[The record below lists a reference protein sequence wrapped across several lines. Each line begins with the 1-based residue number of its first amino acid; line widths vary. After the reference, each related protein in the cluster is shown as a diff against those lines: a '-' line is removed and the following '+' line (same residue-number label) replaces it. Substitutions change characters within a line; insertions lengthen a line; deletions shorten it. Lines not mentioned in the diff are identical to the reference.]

1 MGKKIIT
8 SLNEFVMTQPVIK
21 PRETET
27 VPTPTA
33 PPTAPPAPHRPGRPF
48 IPDREPRPDE
58 EERPMAG
65 IMKNIKGSLMKEKGS
80 ELAKS
85 LVAKLKVLASEGV
98 TSLA

>member
-8 SLNEFVMTQPVIK
+8 SLNEFIMTQPVIK

-27 VPTPTA
+27 VPGT
-33 PPTAPPAPHRPGRPF
+33 PTAPPAPKRPGRTF
-48 IPDREPRPDE
+48 IPDRDPRPE
-58 EERPMAG
+58 EQERPMAG

-98 TSLA
+98 TSLS